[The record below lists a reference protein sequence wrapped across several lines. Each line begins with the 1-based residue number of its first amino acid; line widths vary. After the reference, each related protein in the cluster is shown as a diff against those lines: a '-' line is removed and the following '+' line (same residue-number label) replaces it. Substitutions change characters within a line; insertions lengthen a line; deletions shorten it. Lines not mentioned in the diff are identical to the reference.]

1 MYKITQTITVGLFT
15 VVLSMF
21 AAADHHGMKKDIVD
35 TAVAAGDFS
44 TLVTAVKA
52 AGLVETLKG
61 EGPFTVFAPTDAAF
75 AKVPTDT
82 LNALLADKAALANVL
97 TYHVVAGNVMAADV
111 VKLTS
116 AVTVQGQAVSI
127 EVKDGKVYVDGSQ
140 VVATDIKASNGV
152 IHVIDAVILPK

>member
-1 MYKITQTITVGLFT
+1 MYKITQAMTVGLFT
-15 VVLSMF
+15 LALSMF

-35 TAVAAGDFS
+35 TAVAAGDFN

-75 AKVPTDT
+75 AKVPTET

-97 TYHVVAGNVMAADV
+97 TYHVVAGKVMAADV
-111 VKLTS
+111 VKLNS
-116 AVTVQGQAVSI
+116 AETVQGQAVSI
-127 EVKDGKVYVDGSQ
+127 EVKGGKVYVDGAQ
-140 VVATDIKASNGV
+140 VVTTDIKASNGV

>member
-1 MYKITQTITVGLFT
+1 
-15 VVLSMF
+15 
-21 AAADHHGMKKDIVD
+21 MKKDIVD
-35 TAVAAGDFS
+35 TAVAAGDFN

-61 EGPFTVFAPTDAAF
+61 EGPFTVFAPADAAF

-127 EVKDGKVYVDGSQ
+127 EVKDGKVYVDGAQ

>member
-1 MYKITQTITVGLFT
+1 MYKITQAITIGLFT
-15 VVLSMF
+15 LAISMF
-21 AAADHHGMKKDIVD
+21 ASAGHHGMKKDIVD
-35 TAVAAGDFS
+35 TAVAAGDFK

-75 AKVPTDT
+75 EKVPTDT

-127 EVKDGKVYVDGSQ
+127 EVKDGKVYVDGAQ